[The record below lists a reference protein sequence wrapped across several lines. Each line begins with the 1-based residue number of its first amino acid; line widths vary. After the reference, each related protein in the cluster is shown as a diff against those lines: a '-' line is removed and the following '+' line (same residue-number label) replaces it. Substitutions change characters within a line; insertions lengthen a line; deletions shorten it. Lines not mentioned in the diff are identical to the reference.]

1 MLYVDKPA
9 YTGEA
14 ILLPR
19 KGTLDAIMYVNG
31 PFWTVD
37 TIYWATVDNQ
47 KAYAKYLYSY
57 LCLLDLSHK
66 NQGTAVPSLTFESWY
81 SIKIDLPSLEE
92 QKRIGD
98 LAFTFI
104 EKMKTNR
111 KMVRVME
118 DLLQFLYDYWF
129 TQFDFPNADGKPYR
143 ASGGAMIHNDE
154 LGIDIP
160 EGWEVKPLTGTS
172 LFSVIKTG
180 VTKFDGTKRYL
191 ATADVV
197 GTAIGAGNPI
207 EYATRESRANME
219 PTVLSVWFAKMKDT
233 IKHLF
238 ISSNA
243 TDFVN
248 GTILSTGFF
257 GLQCTESSF
266 EYVASYVSHPLF
278 EKWKNH
284 MAHGATQKAVNGN
297 DLAKIKIIEPS
308 VEVLERFHEIAEP
321 LYQQMNGLQAEN
333 EQLVKLR
340 DFLLPLLMSRQV
352 TVKTDDE
359 NEEDAN

>member
-31 PFWTVD
+31 SFWTVD

-104 EKMKTNR
+104 EKMETNR
-111 KMVRVME
+111 KMVRITE

-129 TQFDFPNADGKPYR
+129 TQFDFPNAEGKPYR
-143 ASGGAMIHNDE
+143 ASGGAMTHNDE

-160 EGWEVKPLTGTS
+160 EGWEAVNLGSRLSYVRGVEPGRGKYLDEEGSDTVLFYRVKDLNSPCKTFVHKSEVTKAMATYGDIILSLDGTPGRLS
-172 LFSVIKTG
+172 YACHGGYSSGLRKVTDPQGTIPPSVIYCLLKSER
-180 VTKFDGTKRYL
+180 VQQIIKKFSHGTNIL
-191 ATADVV
+191 HASAALEHMHVPFD
-197 GTAIGAGNPI
+197 
-207 EYATRESRANME
+207 E
-219 PTVLSVWFAKMKDT
+219 DT
-233 IKHLF
+233 ISKFGEITTLLYDEMVHL
-238 ISSNA
+238 
-243 TDFVN
+243 
-248 GTILSTGFF
+248 
-257 GLQCTESSF
+257 TE
-266 EYVASYVSHPLF
+266 
-278 EKWKNH
+278 
-284 MAHGATQKAVNGN
+284 
-297 DLAKIKIIEPS
+297 
-308 VEVLERFHEIAEP
+308 
-321 LYQQMNGLQAEN
+321 EN

-340 DFLLPLLMSRQV
+340 DYLLPLLMSGQV
-352 TVKTDDE
+352 TVDSDDEEERTNE
-359 NEEDAN
+359 NEENN